1 MRKTINYI
9 LIGTSLLML
18 IFITCILMLVCDFT
32 NDVYRDSEAYVVEKS
47 SDDLSY
53 SIYRF
58 KEDNPKY
65 KLFTTNEKGE
75 IIYFKDYSSEKY
87 YHVMFYFSDLNITV
101 QCLLDYKGTD
111 SFECQFLLYAISPG
125 TNFGSWKDINTKELS
140 RDENRIIKRKFEAEI
155 LNHLGKWK
163 HKRWY
168 N

>member
-1 MRKTINYI
+1 
-9 LIGTSLLML
+9 ML
-18 IFITCILMLVCDFT
+18 IYIVSTFIIVYNFT
-32 NDVYRDSEAYVVEKS
+32 KDGYRNSEAYIVEKS

-65 KLFTTNEKGE
+65 KLFITNEKGE

-87 YHVMFYFSDLNITV
+87 YHVMFYFSDMNLTV
-101 QCLLDYKGTD
+101 QCLLDYKNAD
-111 SFECQFLLYAISPG
+111 SLECPFLLYSISPG
-125 TNFGSWKDINTKELS
+125 TNFGSWKDINTKDLS
-140 RDENRIIKRKFEAEI
+140 KDKNRMIKKKFETEI
-155 LNHLGKWK
+155 LNNLGKWK